1 MINKITTIVI
11 ISAITAIIIT
21 VIVLDF
27 HYILIT
33 VYNIAYNIVHKSHT
47 NLLLIA
53 LRAMLMNLSC
63 RSPRKKRITRILFE
77 KKTVWITM

>member
-11 ISAITAIIIT
+11 ISIITTIIIT

-33 VYNIAYNIVHKSHT
+33 VYNIPSKIF
-47 NLLLIA
+47 
-53 LRAMLMNLSC
+53 M
-63 RSPRKKRITRILFE
+63 
-77 KKTVWITM
+77 